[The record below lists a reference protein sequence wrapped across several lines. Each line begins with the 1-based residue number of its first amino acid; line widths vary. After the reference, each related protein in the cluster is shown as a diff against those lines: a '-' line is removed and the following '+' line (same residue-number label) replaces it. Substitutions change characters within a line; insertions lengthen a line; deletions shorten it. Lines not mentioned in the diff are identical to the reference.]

1 MVARAWLTGFI
12 LLWVSTGVTPYTSE
26 DIKRLT
32 ATIFSDYD
40 VHVRPTYN
48 QTIPTKI
55 NAVFWMKQLEFLDMK
70 TQAMKSLGHFS
81 INWTDE
87 FLQWNASD
95 YNGIKYITV
104 LENRIWKPDYVINND
119 ITSKKKMGDG
129 NSLVVIESSGHV
141 LWEPGFIAT
150 TICTVNIKYFPFD
163 TQKCSVN
170 ITSWMTSNASLQIY
184 STRGISLD
192 AYTENGEFEITDSW
206 VQKTFFPMTYIT
218 NETLEGLAF
227 WVVLKRRTTFYWL
240 CLVSPLLVFPLLSPL
255 SFLVPADSGEKTTLA
270 ITSLLSIFVFM
281 SSIYET
287 LPKLSNHMSLF
298 VLLTSFQVFISLL
311 TVCCNV
317 IILFLHRLTS
327 HDKIPRW
334 LCKIVQ
340 HEKPTCN
347 YSKVDGNAPETRKS
361 SDTAVTTWAMV
372 ATFLG
377 KLCMGFSLV
386 CTTMITMV
394 FGALMMSR

>member
-1 MVARAWLTGFI
+1 MSSAAALQRYTSTMARI
-12 LLWVSTGVTPYTSE
+12 LLWGFVLLFVNTGVTPYTSK
-26 DIKRLT
+26 DLKRLT
-32 ATIFSDYD
+32 ATIFADYD

-48 QTIPTKI
+48 QGIPTKI
-55 NAVFWMKQLEFLDMK
+55 NAVVWMKQLEFLDTK
-70 TQAMKSLGHFS
+70 RQAMKSLGHFS
-81 INWTDE
+81 MNWTDE
-87 FLQWNASD
+87 VLQWNSSD
-95 YNGIKYITV
+95 YNGVKYITIP
-104 LENRIWKPDYVINND
+104 ENRIWKPDLMIDND
-119 ITSKKKMGDG
+119 VTSQRMGDG

-170 ITSWMTSNASLQIY
+170 ITSWMTSNASLQVY

-240 CLVSPLLVFPLLSPL
+240 CLVSPLLTFSLLSPL
-255 SFLVPADSGEKTTLA
+255 SFLVPTDSGEKTTLA

-287 LPKLSNHMSLF
+287 LPKLSNHLSLF
-298 VLLTSFQVFISLL
+298 VLLTSIQEFVSLL

-327 HDKIPRW
+327 HDNIPTW

-340 HEKPTCN
+340 YDKPT
-347 YSKVDGNAPETRKS
+347 SSPET
-361 SDTAVTTWAMV
+361 TTWAMV
-372 ATFLG
+372 AAFLG
-377 KLCMGFSLV
+377 KLCLGFSVV
-386 CTTMITMV
+386 CTTVITLV
-394 FGALMMSR
+394 FGVLMISQ